1 MKGRGNPIANLI
13 VLATAILAFGSW
25 LAAGAAMAIA
35 VFAIGIY
42 VSLSP
47 RLLKEWE
54 RGVLLR
60 LGRFERVLGPGINW
74 TFPGFDRLVATV
86 DMRIRST
93 PFQAEKTL
101 TKDTVPVNVDAVLFW
116 VVTDARKAVVEVE
129 HYAATVSWAAQTT
142 LRDVIGH
149 TELAGMISDREQVD
163 RRLQEI
169 IDAKTTD
176 WGITVQSVE
185 IRDVRLPGML
195 EDAMS
200 RKAQADRESEA
211 RVILAHSEL
220 AVAEEMEKAS
230 AVYFRNPVALRMRA
244 MNMTYESIKERGAL
258 MVVPS
263 DMVSSMG
270 GLAAF
275 APAAFDAAVPRVPA
289 PRPTRLTPDGPLVPA
304 PHGQPAILEIAP
316 ARIRGSVARGR
327 RALPDVRRRG
337 ADADG
342 DDHCR
347 GGRAHHARR
356 LGAWPFRARLGAA
369 KSPAPA
375 IRRSQRRVDVG

>member
-13 VLATAILAFGSW
+13 MLAAAILAFVVW
-25 LAAGAAMAIA
+25 IVAGAFVAAPIL
-35 VFAIGIY
+35 AIGLY
-42 VSLSP
+42 AGLSP

-60 LGRFERVLGPGINW
+60 LGRFQRVLGPGINW

-116 VVTDARKAVVEVE
+116 VVTDARKAIVEVE

-149 TELAGMISDREQVD
+149 TELVRMIADREQVD
-163 RRLQEI
+163 RQLQEI
-169 IDAKTTD
+169 IDAKTSD

-185 IRDVRLPGML
+185 IRDVRLPGIL
-195 EDAMS
+195 EDSMS
-200 RKAQADRESEA
+200 RKAQADREREA
-211 RVILAHSEL
+211 RIILAQSEQV
-220 AVAEEMEKAS
+220 VADEMEKAS
-230 AVYFRNPVALRMRA
+230 AVYGRDPIALRIRA

-263 DMVSSMG
+263 DMVSSMSSSIVALG
-270 GLAAF
+270 
-275 APAAFDAAVPRVPA
+275 PAAFEHIGPRTA
-289 PRPTRLTPDGPLVPA
+289 
-304 PHGQPAILEIAP
+304 E
-316 ARIRGSVARGR
+316 
-327 RALPDVRRRG
+327 
-337 ADADG
+337 
-342 DDHCR
+342 
-347 GGRAHHARR
+347 
-356 LGAWPFRARLGAA
+356 GAA
-369 KSPAPA
+369 DEAGA
-375 IRRSQRRVDVG
+375 

>member
-1 MKGRGNPIANLI
+1 VKGRGNPIANLI
-13 VLATAILAFGSW
+13 MLAAAILAFVGW
-25 LAAGAAMAIA
+25 LVAGALVA
-35 VFAIGIY
+35 VPIFAIGLY
-42 VSLSP
+42 VGLSP

-60 LGRFERVLGPGINW
+60 LGRFQRVLGPGINW

-116 VVTDARKAVVEVE
+116 VVTDARKAIVEVE

-149 TELAGMISDREQVD
+149 TELVRMISDREQVD
-163 RRLQEI
+163 RQLQEI
-169 IDAKTTD
+169 IDAKTSD

-185 IRDVRLPGML
+185 VRDVRLPGML
-195 EDAMS
+195 EDSMS
-200 RKAQADRESEA
+200 RKAQADREREA
-211 RVILAHSEL
+211 RIILAQSEL
-220 AVAEEMEKAS
+220 VVADEMEKAS
-230 AVYFRNPVALRMRA
+230 AVYQRNPIALRIRA

-263 DMVSSMG
+263 DMVGSMG

-275 APAAFDAAVPRVPA
+275 APAAFEPPA
-289 PRPTRLTPDGPLVPA
+289 PRLSDRAPD
-304 PHGQPAILEIAP
+304 E
-316 ARIRGSVARGR
+316 
-327 RALPDVRRRG
+327 
-337 ADADG
+337 ADA
-342 DDHCR
+342 
-347 GGRAHHARR
+347 
-356 LGAWPFRARLGAA
+356 
-369 KSPAPA
+369 
-375 IRRSQRRVDVG
+375 

>member
-1 MKGRGNPIANLI
+1 VKGRGNPIANLI
-13 VLATAILAFGSW
+13 VLASALVAFVAW
-25 LAAGAAMAIA
+25 LVAGTLVA
-35 VFAIGIY
+35 VPLFVLGVY

-47 RLLKEWE
+47 RQLKEWE

-116 VVTDARKAVVEVE
+116 VVTDARKAIVEVE

-149 TELAGMISDREQVD
+149 TELVRMISDREQVD
-163 RRLQEI
+163 HQLQEI
-169 IDAKTTD
+169 IDAKTSD

-185 IRDVRLPGML
+185 IRDVRLPGIL
-195 EDAMS
+195 EDSMS

-211 RVILAHSEL
+211 RIILAHSEL
-220 AVAEEMEKAS
+220 VVADEMEKAA
-230 AVYFRNPVALRMRA
+230 AVYRRDPVALRIRA

-263 DMVSSMG
+263 DMVGSMG
-270 GLAAF
+270 NLAAF
-275 APAAFDAAVPRVPA
+275 APAAFEPGT
-289 PRPTRLTPDGPLVPA
+289 TRLADRDSDGA
-304 PHGQPAILEIAP
+304 EA
-316 ARIRGSVARGR
+316 
-327 RALPDVRRRG
+327 
-337 ADADG
+337 
-342 DDHCR
+342 
-347 GGRAHHARR
+347 
-356 LGAWPFRARLGAA
+356 
-369 KSPAPA
+369 
-375 IRRSQRRVDVG
+375 

>member
-1 MKGRGNPIANLI
+1 MKGRLNPVANLI
-13 VLATAILAFGSW
+13 VLATAILAFIAW
-25 LAAGAAMAIA
+25 LAAGAMAAVPIA
-35 VFAIGIY
+35 AIGIY
-42 VSLSP
+42 ISLSP

-54 RGVLLR
+54 RGILLR
-60 LGRFERVLGPGINW
+60 LGRFQRVLGPGINW

-116 VVTDARKAVVEVE
+116 VVTDARKAIVDVE

-149 TELAGMISDREQVD
+149 TELVRMISDRTQVD
-163 RRLQEI
+163 HQLQEI
-169 IDAKTTD
+169 IKAKTND

-185 IRDVRLPGML
+185 VRDVRLPGAL

-200 RKAQADRESEA
+200 RKAQADREREA
-211 RVILAHSEL
+211 RIILAQSEL
-220 AVAEEMEKAS
+220 VVADEMEKAA
-230 AVYFRNPVALRMRA
+230 AVYRRDPIALRIRA

-263 DMVSSMG
+263 EMPSSMG

-275 APAAFDAAVPRVPA
+275 APAAFEPPA
-289 PRPTRLTPDGPLVPA
+289 PRLA
-304 PHGQPAILEIAP
+304 
-316 ARIRGSVARGR
+316 SVA
-327 RALPDVRRRG
+327 PDRT
-337 ADADG
+337 DA
-342 DDHCR
+342 
-347 GGRAHHARR
+347 
-356 LGAWPFRARLGAA
+356 
-369 KSPAPA
+369 
-375 IRRSQRRVDVG
+375 

>member
-1 MKGRGNPIANLI
+1 VKGRGNPIANLI

-25 LAAGAAMAIA
+25 RAAGPVMA
-35 VFAIGIY
+35 VAISVLGVY
-42 VSLSP
+42 ASLSP

-60 LGRFERVLGPGINW
+60 LGRFTRVLGPGISW
-74 TFPGFDRLVATV
+74 TFPGFDRLTATV

-163 RRLQEI
+163 RQLQEI
-169 IDAKTTD
+169 IDAKTSD

-230 AVYFRNPVALRMRA
+230 AVYFRNPIALRMRA

-275 APAAFDAAVPRVPA
+275 APAAFETAVPRVS
-289 PRPTRLTPDGPLVPA
+289 T
-304 PHGQPAILEIAP
+304 
-316 ARIRGSVARGR
+316 VASDE
-327 RALPDVRRRG
+327 AN
-337 ADADG
+337 A
-342 DDHCR
+342 
-347 GGRAHHARR
+347 
-356 LGAWPFRARLGAA
+356 
-369 KSPAPA
+369 
-375 IRRSQRRVDVG
+375 

>member
-13 VLATAILAFGSW
+13 VLASALVAFLAW
-25 LAAGAAMAIA
+25 LVAGALVA
-35 VFAIGIY
+35 VPLFVLGVY

-47 RLLKEWE
+47 RQLKEWE

-116 VVTDARKAVVEVE
+116 VVTDARKAIVEVE

-149 TELAGMISDREQVD
+149 TELVRMISDREQVD
-163 RRLQEI
+163 HQLQEI
-169 IDAKTTD
+169 IDAKTSD

-185 IRDVRLPGML
+185 IRDVRLPGIL
-195 EDAMS
+195 EDSMS

-211 RVILAHSEL
+211 RIILAHSEL
-220 AVAEEMEKAS
+220 VVADEMEKAA
-230 AVYFRNPVALRMRA
+230 AVYRRDPVALRIRA

-263 DMVSSMG
+263 DMVGSMG
-270 GLAAF
+270 NLAAF
-275 APAAFDAAVPRVPA
+275 APAAFEPD
-289 PRPTRLTPDGPLVPA
+289 TSRL
-304 PHGQPAILEIAP
+304 
-316 ARIRGSVARGR
+316 
-327 RALPDVRRRG
+327 
-337 ADADG
+337 AD
-342 DDHCR
+342 
-347 GGRAHHARR
+347 
-356 LGAWPFRARLGAA
+356 
-369 KSPAPA
+369 
-375 IRRSQRRVDVG
+375 RRSDEAEA